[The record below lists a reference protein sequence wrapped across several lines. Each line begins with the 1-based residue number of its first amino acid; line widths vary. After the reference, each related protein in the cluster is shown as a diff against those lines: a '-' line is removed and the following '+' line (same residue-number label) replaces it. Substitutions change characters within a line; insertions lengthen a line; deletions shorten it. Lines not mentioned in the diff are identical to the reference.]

1 MLIVELIKVINF
13 VELIETIIK
22 IIKLSYSLKLN
33 VLTIWIREEIL
44 VICKRLYKSRKKCGY
59 FYYLTNKYTIFHLF
73 GLFLQ
78 RFMENLC
85 TIHPRVIAFMIRD
98 VMALKDIFSIFS
110 LAGLVKFMVLFIDLS
125 LNIKASVLQ
134 CKNFVFCFN
143 SQVWLLQSCVCV
155 KVNRAKTL
163 SFTILFVHCGLRC
176 IRRVFKV

>member
-1 MLIVELIKVINF
+1 MLNNYALNNPFFLNRYILIVELIKVINF

-85 TIHPRVIAFMIRD
+85 TIHPRVISFHDQGRYGIKRHFQH
-98 VMALKDIFSIFS
+98 L
-110 LAGLVKFMVLFIDLS
+110 LAGRT
-125 LNIKASVLQ
+125 
-134 CKNFVFCFN
+134 C
-143 SQVWLLQSCVCV
+143 
-155 KVNRAKTL
+155 
-163 SFTILFVHCGLRC
+163 
-176 IRRVFKV
+176 